1 MDYPLLLG
9 GKQAGTLSES
19 RSGLYTVFEASLPS
33 DPGHLVRLYLHGGGE
48 SAYLGL
54 LQPWSGGLFLRRRL
68 SALER
73 RAFPSQIAFASDSPG
88 PAESA
93 PAAPPAELSDP
104 PADHPAGAQSSSQ
117 SGSLHNNKQA
127 RQSDLR
133 SCPWP
138 APVPEGDG
146 KLLWMKCT
154 DGTLRAFDGVSTLVA
169 FPTTIS
175 KPKPGMVLRRIGGK
189 DYLVFRR

>member
-73 RAFPSQIAFASDSPG
+73 RAFPSQIAFASDSPTAG
-88 PAESA
+88 NA
-93 PAAPPAELSDP
+93 PAFGESGPVTEAE
-104 PADHPAGAQSSSQ
+104 G
-117 SGSLHNNKQA
+117 LHNNEKA

-175 KPKPGMVLRRIGGK
+175 KPKPGMVLRRIGGE